1 MHHVFHLC
9 KMYGYVV
16 CMLGVCVHG
25 CAQWC
30 AKLFISGMCLSTH
43 IFFFVWQ
50 MHYPLWMTALVGF
63 LPETMQSYQCELHE
77 MGYSLSF

>member
-1 MHHVFHLC
+1 MWCVC
-9 KMYGYVV
+9 WVYVY
-16 CMLGVCVHG
+16 MGVRNGVRSCLFLE
-25 CAQWC
+25 CAC
-30 AKLFISGMCLSTH
+30 LRIFI
-43 IFFFVWQ
+43 FFVWQ